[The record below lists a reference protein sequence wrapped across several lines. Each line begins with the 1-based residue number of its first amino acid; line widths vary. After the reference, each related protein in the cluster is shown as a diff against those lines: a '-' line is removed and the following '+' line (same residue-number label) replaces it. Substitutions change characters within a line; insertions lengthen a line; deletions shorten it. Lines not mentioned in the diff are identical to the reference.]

1 MEALANRA
9 GILVNGELA
18 CLGSVA
24 HLRSVHGQGYLL
36 EVKLGDASSA
46 RLDETVRR
54 AAAFLTHNHGE
65 PAGTATATAA
75 AAATKAATP
84 LPWLIRGALGP
95 LVAHL
100 GGDAAAVEASMK
112 PAGAGRG
119 APRGDEGGPSPSG
132 SALSAAFD
140 TGGGGGGGRIS
151 LPLFAAWWEGEAA
164 VGALLAFVLRG
175 AEGPPCLRGARLE
188 EQQGSCLRFRVPAAA
203 PAAAESAADVGA
215 KQQRRVGEDVAAPD
229 VGGGGGRG
237 GGRGSSVASLFAV
250 LEANKTALGMA
261 SYSVS
266 QTSLEAIFNAFAS
279 SAAAAGED

>member
-188 EQQGSCLRFRVPAAA
+188 EQQGSCLRFRVPPAA

-215 KQQRRVGEDVAAPD
+215 KQQRRVGVVAWPPSLPCWRQTKQHWAWRATVSARRLWRLSLTPSRRPLRPR
-229 VGGGGGRG
+229 GRTD
-237 GGRGSSVASLFAV
+237 AV
-250 LEANKTALGMA
+250 TLQLH
-261 SYSVS
+261 VH
-266 QTSLEAIFNAFAS
+266 
-279 SAAAAGED
+279 